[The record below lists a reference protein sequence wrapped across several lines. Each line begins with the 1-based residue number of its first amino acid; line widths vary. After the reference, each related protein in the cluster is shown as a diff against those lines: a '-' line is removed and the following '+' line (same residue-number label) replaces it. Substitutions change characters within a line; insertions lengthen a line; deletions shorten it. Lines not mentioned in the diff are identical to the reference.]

1 MRKGRRYEEAAH
13 VPTPPKEEPRCW
25 RCGGQLGL
33 TAKFCGDCGA
43 PREVP
48 EAAKPK
54 ETASQKSVKVGVDG
68 GVAMA

>member
-1 MRKGRRYEEAAH
+1 M
-13 VPTPPKEEPRCW
+13 PTPPKEEPRCW

-54 ETASQKSVKVGVDG
+54 ETASQKSVKVGCRWRCG
-68 GVAMA
+68 HGLGPVAAGP